1 MQSIIIFLMGVV
13 KELKYLHYHIIMAN
27 NLGNIVLGFIG
38 IFFFILFA
46 VIIATDSVQET
57 IAGWFN
63 VSQEVIF
70 NLSIVGIVIEAVI
83 IIIKVV
89 SIYLFKDKQKSEHRS
104 GGSDDMYPGGI
115 YKSDFELPFLK
126 RNKGFKGDK
135 VIN

>member
-1 MQSIIIFLMGVV
+1 
-13 KELKYLHYHIIMAN
+13 MAN

-70 NLSIVGIVIEAVI
+70 NLSIAGIVIEAVI

-89 SIYLFKDKQKSEHRS
+89 SIYLFKDKQKSEHRN
-104 GGSDDMYPGGI
+104 GGSDNMYNGGV
-115 YKSDFELPFLK
+115 YNKLSSPK
-126 RNKGFKGDK
+126 WNKGFKGDK